1 MSSFNH
7 YPILLVIADTST
19 WKMSSDL
26 TPPSLPP
33 GINGVPPVAGSVFRG
48 PPPPS
53 LPTPTSASTKHAEF
67 LLSFGEPLHPEL
79 DEAIATGDGAQ
90 VSSEL
95 ARARERYP
103 QTNVTFNT
111 ALQCAIKYARPEVVS
126 CLLSSGVPATER
138 DLQAAAAMG
147 NIPIVACLVE
157 HLAWSIN
164 TVASNGH
171 TILSLVSSPTLICMR
186 LT

>member
-1 MSSFNH
+1 
-7 YPILLVIADTST
+7 
-19 WKMSSDL
+19 MSSDL

-33 GINGVPPVAGSVFRG
+33 GTSGVPPVAGSVFCG
-48 PPPPS
+48 SLPPS
-53 LPTPTSASTKHAEF
+53 LPTPTSSSTQHAEF
-67 LLSFGEPLHPEL
+67 LLSFGEPLHSGL

-111 ALQCAIKYARPEVVS
+111 ALQCAIKYGRPEIVS

-138 DLQAAAAMG
+138 DLQAAATMG
-147 NIPIVACLVE
+147 NMPIVACLLE

-171 TILSLVSSPTLICMR
+171 TILSRSQFLMNN
-186 LT
+186 